1 METDTALSPW
11 QQLELLQAEL
21 VARGWAPELRGTEH
35 QPYLCVANPDD
46 PGLNGMVT
54 ASHGH
59 YRWTWGPVLGPLE
72 DVPRTADTILTVL
85 REVGP

>member
-1 METDTALSPW
+1 METDTALGPR
-11 QQLELLQAEL
+11 QQLELLHAEL
-21 VARGWAPELRGTEH
+21 VERGWAPEMRGTEH
-35 QPYLCVANPDD
+35 KPYLSVANPDD

-54 ASHGH
+54 ALHGH

-72 DVPRTADTILTVL
+72 DVRIAANTILAVL